1 VGVEALKNLLKTG
14 AIARVSTLA
23 GLSRPKAPRRRFARW
38 TALVVLAALF
48 VNSLGSD
55 VGGQERPRPANSGLG
70 TKATVTLAVGALAGV
85 VSGIGLGVYFAVQQA
100 HTVKG
105 CVIDNPDGLSLQ
117 LENGKTYVL
126 LGATTNI
133 KADERIKVTGTR
145 RKKIAGLTDQPTFV
159 VEKLNKVYGS
169 CSVAPVNP

>member
-1 VGVEALKNLLKTG
+1 
-14 AIARVSTLA
+14 
-23 GLSRPKAPRRRFARW
+23 
-38 TALVVLAALF
+38 
-48 VNSLGSD
+48 
-55 VGGQERPRPANSGLG
+55 
-70 TKATVTLAVGALAGV
+70 

>member
-1 VGVEALKNLLKTG
+1 MNLLKTG
-14 AIARVSTLA
+14 AIQRVLTLA
-23 GLSRPKAPRRRFARW
+23 GLSRPKASRRILARW
-38 TALVVLAALF
+38 TALVLVVALL

-55 VGGQERPRPANSGLG
+55 VAGQERPRPAASGIG
-70 TKATVTLAVGALAGV
+70 AKGAVTLAVLALTGV
-85 VSGIGLGVYFAVQQA
+85 ASGIGVGVYFAVQRA

-105 CVIDNPDGLSLQ
+105 CVIDNPDGLLLQ
-117 LENGKTYVL
+117 TQDGKTYVL

-159 VEKLNKVYGS
+159 VEKLDKVYGT
-169 CSVAPVNP
+169 CSASPLNP